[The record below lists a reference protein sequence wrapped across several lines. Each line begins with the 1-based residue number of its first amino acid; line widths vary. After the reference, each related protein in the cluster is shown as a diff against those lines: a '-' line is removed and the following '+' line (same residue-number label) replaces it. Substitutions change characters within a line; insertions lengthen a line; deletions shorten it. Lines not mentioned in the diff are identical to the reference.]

1 MKRCSFFGIT
11 ASNWEKSS
19 NFAHKFVTTN
29 FMKMKRFFAALMLM
43 MVSTV
48 AMMAQDVSQLP
59 SVPVDPDFRIGKL
72 DNGLTY
78 YIRHNNWPENR
89 AEFYIAQR
97 VGSIQENDDQR
108 GLAHFL
114 EHMAFNGSKHF
125 KGNELLRWCESV
137 GVKFGTDLNA
147 YTSIDQTVYNISN
160 VPTTR
165 ESIIDSC
172 LLILYDWAD
181 GLLLEQEEIEK
192 ERGVIHEEW
201 RLRTSASQRMLERD
215 LPKLYPGSKYGHRM
229 PIGLMEI
236 IDNFERP
243 FLQAYYE
250 KWYRPD
256 NQGIIVVGDVDVDKV
271 EQKIKDLFS
280 PIVLP
285 ENRALVTTEP
295 VPDNAE
301 PIYVID
307 KDKEQQINVVY
318 LMMKHEAFPDSL
330 KGTLAFTI
338 TNYIKG
344 AALSMLN
351 DRLRE
356 YAEKPESPFLQ
367 ASVGDGNYLLSK
379 TVDAFE
385 VDVLPKEGQTEAAI
399 QTALTEARRAAEFG
413 FTATEYSRYKA
424 NYLSNLEKS
433 YSNKDK
439 RYNSQFVNQCVGNF
453 LNNNPMPSID
463 YTYTTMKQLV
473 PAIPIESINTL
484 IKELVSNNDSNL
496 VVLNFNNEK
505 EGAVY
510 PTEDGLKKAIAAAR
524 AAQIEAY
531 VDNVKDEPLMTTLPQ
546 KGSITKETKNDLFG
560 YTELKLSNGAT
571 VVLKQTDLKKDQVLL
586 RGYGYGGNA
595 LYSDDDLPNVRLFG
609 DVIEASGLGNFSHTE
624 LEKALAGK
632 IASAS
637 LSMDAYRE
645 YVNGSSTPKDVET
658 MLQLVYLYFTNI
670 NKDQKSYDN
679 LMQTVEVSLKNR
691 LLQPENVFSDSLSLT
706 LGNHHPRVKPLDL
719 DDLKKVNY
727 DRILEIAKE
736 RTANAAAYTF
746 DIVGNYDEQTI
757 RPLIEQYLGS
767 LPSQKEVEK
776 GKKIDADFKGEV
788 INSFKHKA
796 ETPKSIAVM
805 LWYSKQLP
813 FTSENSIKAS
823 IAGQILS
830 MEYLK
835 KIREDASA
843 AYTVGASA
851 GISTDDF
858 ENNATI
864 YVYCPMKPE
873 KADIALQI
881 MRDEVLALSKGCDP
895 DKLAKVKE
903 YMLKNH
909 ADQLKQNNYWISTI
923 DMWRYKGV
931 DFHKDY
937 EQLVNAQT
945 PESIAAFVKEVL
957 NAGNRAEVI
966 MMPEE

>member
-1 MKRCSFFGIT
+1 MMKLKRMFVAAWALVCS
-11 ASNWEKSS
+11 S
-19 NFAHKFVTTN
+19 V
-29 FMKMKRFFAALMLM
+29 
-43 MVSTV
+43 MV
-48 AMMAQDVSQLP
+48 AQEMQMP
-59 SVPVDPDFRIGKL
+59 PIPVDPAVRIGKL

-78 YIRHNNWPENR
+78 YIRHNNWPEQR

-97 VGSIQENDDQR
+97 VGSIQEDDTQR

-125 KGNELLRWCESV
+125 KGNEMLRWCESV

-165 ESIIDSC
+165 ESIVDSC

-201 RLRTSASQRMLERD
+201 RLRTSAQMRMLERD
-215 LPKLYPGSKYGHRM
+215 LPKLYPNSKYGHRM

-256 NQGIIVVGDVDVDKV
+256 NQAIIVVGDVDVDKV

-280 PIVLP
+280 PIQLP
-285 ENRALVTTEP
+285 ANRALVTTEP
-295 VPDNAE
+295 VPDNNEA
-301 PIYVID
+301 IIVID
-307 KDKEQQINVVY
+307 KDKEQRYNIVS
-318 LMMKHEAFPDSL
+318 LMMKHETFPDSL
-330 KGTLAFTI
+330 KSSMAYMVAD
-338 TNYIKG
+338 YIKD
-344 AALSMLN
+344 AAVSMLN

-367 ASVGDGNYLLSK
+367 ASAGDGTYLLSRS
-379 TVDAFE
+379 VDAFE
-385 VDVLPKEGQTEAAI
+385 LDVLPKDGQMDAAL
-399 QTALTEARRAAEFG
+399 TAVLTEARRAAEFG
-413 FTATEYSRYKA
+413 FTPTEYKRFKA
-424 NYLSNLEKS
+424 NYESNLDKQ

-439 RYNSQFVNQCVGNF
+439 RFNSQFVGQYVQHF
-453 LNNNPMPSID
+453 LNSEPIPSID
-463 YTYTTMKQLV
+463 FTHENMKQLV
-473 PAIPIESINTL
+473 PMLPLEVVNMVM
-484 IKELVSNNDSNL
+484 KELVSKSDTNL

-510 PTEDGLKKAIAAAR
+510 PTEEGVKKAIAAAR
-524 AAQIEAY
+524 TAQIEAY
-531 VDNVKDEPLMTTLPQ
+531 VDNVKDEPLMTTLPK
-546 KGSITKETKNDLFG
+546 KGSIKKEVKNDRFG
-560 YTELKLSNGAT
+560 YTELTLSNGAI
-571 VVLKQTDLKKDQVLL
+571 VVLKKTDLKKDQVLL
-586 RGYGYGGNA
+586 RGYGYGGSG
-595 LYSDDDLPNVRLFG
+595 LYGNEDLPNLKMFN
-609 DVIEASGLGNFSHTE
+609 DVIGASGLGNFSHTE

-637 LSMDAYRE
+637 MSLDAYRE
-645 YVNGSSTPKDVET
+645 YINGSSTPKDVET
-658 MLQLVYLYFTNI
+658 MLQLVYLMFTNI
-670 NKDQKSYDN
+670 NKDQMSYDN
-679 LMQTVEVSLKNR
+679 LMQTTEVTLKNR
-691 LLQPENVFSDSLSLT
+691 LLQPENVFSDSLTLT
-706 LGNHHPRVKPLDL
+706 LGNHHPRVKPFDL

-727 DRILEIAKE
+727 DRILQIAKE
-736 RTANAAAYTF
+736 RMANAAAFTF
-746 DIVGNYDEQTI
+746 DIVGNYDEETI
-757 RPLIEQYLGS
+757 RPLIEQYLAS
-767 LPSQKEVEK
+767 LPSQKKVEK
-776 GKKIDADFKGEV
+776 SKKIDTDFKGEV

-805 LWYSKQLP
+805 LWYTKDIA

-823 IAGQILS
+823 IVGQILS

-843 AYTVGASA
+843 AYTVGAS
-851 GISTDDF
+851 GNLSTDDF

-873 KADIALQI
+873 KADVALQI
-881 MRDEVLALSKGCDP
+881 MRDEVQALTKGCDP
-895 DKLAKVKE
+895 DKLTKVKE
-903 YMLKNH
+903 YMIKSH
-909 ADQLKQNNYWISTI
+909 ADQLKQNNYWMTTI

-931 DFHKDY
+931 DFDKDY
-937 EQLVNAQT
+937 EALVNAQT
-945 PESIAAFVKEVL
+945 PESIAAFVKDL
-957 NAGNRAEVI
+957 LKSGHRAEVV
-966 MMPEE
+966 MMPAE

>member
-1 MKRCSFFGIT
+1 MKKIQRL
-11 ASNWEKSS
+11 
-19 NFAHKFVTTN
+19 FAT
-29 FMKMKRFFAALMLM
+29 LLLM
-43 MVSTV
+43 MSAV
-48 AMMAQDVSQLP
+48 AMMAQDLSQLP
-59 SVPVDPDFRIGKL
+59 SIPVDPDFRIGKL

-256 NQGIIVVGDVDVDKV
+256 NQAIIVVGDVDVDQV
-271 EQKIKDLFS
+271 EQKIKKLFS

-295 VPDNAE
+295 VPDNEEA
-301 PIYVID
+301 IYVID
-307 KDKEQQINVVY
+307 KDKEQQINMVY
-318 LMMKHEAFPDSL
+318 VMMKHEAFPDSL
-330 KGTLAFTI
+330 KGTLAYLLTD
-338 TNYIKG
+338 YMKD
-344 AALSMLN
+344 AAISMID

-385 VDVLPKEGQTEAAI
+385 LDVLPKEGQTDAAV
-399 QTALTEARRAAEFG
+399 QTALTEVRRAAEFG
-413 FTATEYSRYKA
+413 FTATEYSRFKA
-424 NYLSNLEKS
+424 NVLSSLEKQ

-439 RYNSQFVNQCVGNF
+439 RYNAMFVNQCVRNF
-453 LNNNPMPSID
+453 LNNEPIPSID

-473 PAIPIESINTL
+473 PAIPIENINAL
-484 IKELVSNNDSNL
+484 IKELVSDSDKNL
-496 VVLNFNNEK
+496 VVLSFNNEK

-560 YTELKLSNGAT
+560 YTELTLSNGAT

-586 RGYGYGGNA
+586 RGEGFGGSA
-595 LYSDDDLPNVRLFG
+595 LYGEKDFANIKMFNDA
-609 DVIEASGLGNFSHTE
+609 IEASGLGNFSHTE

-632 IASAS
+632 IAGASMSISAN
-637 LSMDAYRE
+637 RQHI
-645 YVNGSSTPKDVET
+645 NGSSTPKDVET
-658 MLQLVYLYFTNI
+658 MMQLVYLYFTNI
-670 NKDQKSYDN
+670 NKDQQSYDN
-679 LMQTVEVSLKNR
+679 MMQTTEVSLKNR
-691 LLQPENVFSDSLSLT
+691 LLQPEGVFSDSLVNTISCH
-706 LGNHHPRVKPLDL
+706 NPRMKPMDVS
-719 DDLKKVNY
+719 DLKDVNY
-727 DRILEIAKE
+727 DRILQMAKE
-736 RTANAAAYTF
+736 QTANAAAFTF
-746 DIVGNYDEQTI
+746 TIIGNYDEATI
-757 RPLIEQYLGS
+757 RPLIEQYLAS
-767 LPSQKEVEK
+767 LPSKKEVVK
-776 GKKIDADFKGEV
+776 SGNVSTDYTGEV
-788 INSFKHKA
+788 INNFKHKA
-796 ETPKSIAVM
+796 ETPKAIAVVH
-805 LWYSKQLP
+805 WYSKEIPYTL
-813 FTSENSIKAS
+813 ENVVKGSMV
-823 IAGQILS
+823 GQILS

-843 AYTVGASA
+843 AYTVASQA
-851 GISTDDF
+851 GTSRDDF
-858 ENNATI
+858 ETTSQILA
-864 YVYCPMKPE
+864 YCPMKPE
-873 KADIALQI
+873 KADTALMI
-881 MRDEVLALSKGCDP
+881 MRDEVAAIAKTCDP
-895 DKLAKVKE
+895 DKLQKVKE

-909 ADQLKQNNYWISTI
+909 GDELKQNGYWLSQINT
-923 DMWRYKGV
+923 WRQWGL
-931 DFHKDY
+931 DFHTDY
-937 EQLVNAQT
+937 EKVVNAQT
-945 PESIAAFVKEVL
+945 PETIATYAAEILK
-957 NAGNRAEVI
+957 AGNHAEVI
-966 MMPEE
+966 MLPAEE